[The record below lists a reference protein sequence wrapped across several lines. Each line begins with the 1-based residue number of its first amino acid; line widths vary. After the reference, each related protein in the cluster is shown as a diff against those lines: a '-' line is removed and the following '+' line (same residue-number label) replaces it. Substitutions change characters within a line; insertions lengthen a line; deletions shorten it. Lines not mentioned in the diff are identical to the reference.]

1 MGDAS
6 PLTAARR
13 PRARLVLAACLTAL
27 ALAACGHSAPAAHTA
42 SAHVA
47 GLHSVTIG
55 VGGMTRTYLLDAPA
69 GGGNHPRPL
78 VLVYHGAEDTAA
90 HTAASTDL
98 AAVAR
103 RRHEIIA
110 FLQGVDDTWNEGAGN
125 TPARQAGADDVA
137 FTRAVVGRI
146 ESGYRVDRARVA
158 AVGFSNGALLADLLG
173 CRLAAQVRLIVPV
186 EGQLPVSVSP
196 GCRPA
201 QPVSVFEVHGT
212 ADASIPY
219 GGGHFAGIGGGT
231 TVLSA
236 PAAAARW
243 AALDRC
249 SATASSTTH
258 GSSTLAVYAGC
269 ADGAG
274 VTLDTIHGGTHAWP
288 PDIGELVA
296 DALDRKP

>member
-1 MGDAS
+1 M
-6 PLTAARR
+6 
-13 PRARLVLAACLTAL
+13 VAACLSAL
-27 ALAACGHSAPAAHTA
+27 ALAACGHSAPAAS
-42 SAHVA
+42 SAQATPQAA
-47 GLHSVTIG
+47 GLQTVSIR
-55 VGGMTRTYLLDAPA
+55 VGGMTRTFLLSAPA
-69 GGGNHPRPL
+69 SRKPSPL
-78 VLVYHGAEDTAA
+78 VLVYHGAGNTAA
-90 HTAASTDL
+90 QTAQGTDL
-98 AAVAR
+98 EAVAR
-103 RRHEIIA
+103 KKHEIVA

-146 ESGYRVDRARVA
+146 ESGHRVDRRRVA
-158 AVGFSNGALLADLLG
+158 AVGFSNGALLVDLLG

-186 EGQLPVSVSP
+186 EGQLPASVSP

-201 QPVSVFEVHGT
+201 RPVSVFEVHGT

-236 PAAAARW
+236 PAAGARW

-249 SATASSTTH
+249 SATPSSTTQ

-269 ADGAG
+269 AGGAR

-288 PDIGELVA
+288 SDIGELVA
-296 DALDRKP
+296 DALDRTP